1 MKIFPKYK
9 IKSKDINR
17 EVINKIYNNSSWLK
31 EFFNINYLDLFSEY
45 YYKNEKSLLKF
56 VFKGKEID
64 FI

>member
-45 YYKNEKSLLKF
+45 YYNNEKSLLKF